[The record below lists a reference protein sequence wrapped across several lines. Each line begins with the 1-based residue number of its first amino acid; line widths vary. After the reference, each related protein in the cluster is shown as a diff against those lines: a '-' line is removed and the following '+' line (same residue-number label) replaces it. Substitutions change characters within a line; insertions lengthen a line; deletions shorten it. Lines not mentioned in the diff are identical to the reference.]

1 MVSVGIFTAFKL
13 SANVAESNVLP
24 FPRKATV
31 AVASPYADSS
41 NALEQLVAS
50 DLLPAGVDL
59 PKVSRST
66 AMQVPAVAKARALL
80 HSVIAT
86 RPLRAYRF
94 DQATGAQ
101 VPLEDQPTW
110 LYRTDTGISPR
121 MRTRLILDDLIFE
134 EASLLLL
141 NRGEGDAI
149 LDAVHIPYS
158 RWTVTETGH
167 IKIGSTVMS
176 AEQVAWIPGPG
187 PGLLAQARDTIDA
200 AISTEKAWAARVR
213 NPFPAMVLEHTDPEG
228 ELEPDEAA
236 AFVEAVATARR
247 NPDSAVMYAGPRM
260 RIVSHAADS
269 TDLFESGRNA
279 LRLDFAN
286 FLNMPAAVL
295 DGSVAE
301 ASLTYSTQE
310 GRRNDFLDLTVP
322 TYAGPIEDALSLD
335 GIVPRG
341 QFVRFDFTDL
351 ATSTAAP
358 TGPTVED

>member
-1 MVSVGIFTAFKL
+1 MGIFQAFRL
-13 SANVAESNVLP
+13 AANVADSNVLP

-50 DLLPAGVDL
+50 DLLPAGADM
-59 PKVSRST
+59 PKVSRSL
-66 AMQVPAVAKARALL
+66 ALQVPAVAKARALL

-94 DQATGAQ
+94 DPDTGEQ
-101 VPLEDQPTW
+101 VRLTEQPTW

-134 EASLLLL
+134 EASVLLL
-141 NRGEGDAI
+141 NRGQGDEI
-149 LDAVHIPYS
+149 LEATHIPYS
-158 RWTVTETGH
+158 RWGVTQSGH
-167 IKIGSTVMS
+167 IEIDRQVMS

-187 PGLLAQARDTIDA
+187 PGLLAQARHTIEA
-200 AISTEKAWAARVR
+200 ALSTEQAWAARVR
-213 NPFPAMVLEHTDPEG
+213 NPFPAMVLEHTDPDG
-228 ELEPDEAA
+228 ELDDAEAK
-236 AFVEAVATARR
+236 AFVEAVAAARR

-279 LRLDFAN
+279 IRLDFGN
-286 FLNMPAAVL
+286 YLNMPAAVL
-295 DGSVAE
+295 DGSVSE

-335 GIVPRG
+335 SIVPRG
-341 QFVRFDFTDL
+341 QFIRFDFTDL
-351 ATSTAAP
+351 ATSTATP